1 MNAMRINLD
10 PEFYTQAAVSNMT
23 QQFSDFMRV
32 EYGAGEGMLLTMSV
46 KEEHQAES
54 ALIINTFLNNI
65 LELSIQD
72 IMNNER

>member
-1 MNAMRINLD
+1 MRINLD
-10 PEFYTQAAVSNMT
+10 PEFYTQAAILNMT
-23 QQFSDFMRV
+23 QQFSDFMHIECV
-32 EYGAGEGMLLTMSV
+32 AGKEMSLTMSV
-46 KEEHQAES
+46 REEHQAES